1 MTVLFFKGSFGVCLI
16 KNQCPFIPFGI
27 QEDWSVFLATK
38 RRVMK
43 LKMTEFDEEF
53 NIAPTGDSGVSIM
66 GHVYNHFADTVHFTS
81 IEVFGI

>member
-1 MTVLFFKGSFGVCLI
+1 MPGKFSFT
-16 KNQCPFIPFGI
+16 FSRYDI

-53 NIAPTGDSGVSIM
+53 NSASTGDNAVSII
-66 GHVYNHFADTVHFTS
+66 VIRKEPREA
-81 IEVFGI
+81 